1 MKAVTASILSI
12 LLLLPT
18 YALAQTSQ
26 AVVLLDS
33 FGTHEIGERIFVFG
47 HVSNILAD
55 KFLILQIVN
64 PNNDLCQIQQLTPL
78 SNGFFITDS
87 IALSGKLCGVTGQ
100 YTVKVYYGDY
110 SSLSSFEVLPKKY
123 SAKTTTEYVDSAI
136 VLVSDKIQSL
146 REKNVDSSVVDIL
159 SSELDSIMSS
169 QMSEET
175 LESLKELFVD
185 AEVVLFE
192 EEDLLNIELASRQA
206 MDSILE
212 YSAQLLAD
220 NKITSEIDEKVKDEV
235 YASVFYTQIGH
246 SQNAIE
252 SVNEAAILLANSD
265 PIKVPTKRAL
275 TFSELEDLVLNL
287 MTKNTSLMSRGV
299 QEELA
304 FIFARGTAPLYVS
317 DLENIVAGL
326 TKARFLDN
334 ILKNEDPLYRLINSD
349 WENLRSSLEQA
360 ANVTEFL
367 EKKERIDHIHE
378 AATLL
383 RSLDK
388 VERFITT
395 DAENNSKLANILQPR
410 WEDLKSQLELAI
422 SVDDIIE
429 SQNEITDMKNVI
441 DISSRI
447 SKIMEFSQLNNFN
460 LDVID
465 TWEDLLNRVED
476 AQSMDEILEIVSEFD
491 KTILDMQ
498 ENRNPLTTMEF
509 EYKKLRSMAELQAD
523 YKNLFEINNA
533 LKVIVSAQSLEK
545 ENYSGPRFDRIEV
558 LLTWVSS
565 KLPEIRTELSSNTEE
580 SYKMRASDILQ
591 RAKSIENLVDMGIT
605 TNRFLPGYS
614 DFAAS
619 IKEDINEARA
629 LVMKKDL
636 DAADRAVRQLFI
648 DWQQVTKAYAENPDG
663 TDVGYSVDELKKIDY
678 REKID
683 RLSNM
688 ALTFSSAD
696 FEPYLIEF
704 LEMTDDATKS
714 VEYGN
719 FLDADSQ
726 IAKLQSFLRDNL
738 PLRSERIIFDISF
751 DGEKDIWTMSGA
763 VNNPIAIRERL
774 YLTVYDMYGNVHSEL
789 KFADTKSGEFF
800 TQWQAP
806 VEPGMYVVVI
816 QYQNTQASRIVSVEE
831 NQVPVYKAA
840 DLQNISIAKEFE
852 ELEEF
857 INVFGENLG
866 AYESEF
872 GPVLEKIRTALSKND
887 QLSVKN
893 DLTILKNLIEKHL
906 PIKSRSAI
914 IEATVDGGMLL
925 VSGAVQKTLSYREEL
940 YLTVFDQQ
948 GNVVEDKIFYDDA
961 SGHYNALLSKP
972 SKPGLY
978 VAQLEYHDVKVTDIF
993 QVR

>member
-1 MKAVTASILSI
+1 M
-12 LLLLPT
+12 LLLLPS
-18 YALAQTSQ
+18 YAFSQTSQ
-26 AVVLLDS
+26 ALVLLDN
-33 FGTHEIGERIFVFG
+33 FGTHDIGERIFVFG
-47 HVSNILAD
+47 HVSNILPD

-100 YTVKVYYGDY
+100 YTIKIYYGDY
-110 SSLSSFEVLPKKY
+110 SSLSSFEILPKKH

-146 REKNVDSSVVDIL
+146 KEKNVDSSVVDIL

-169 QMSEET
+169 QVSEET

-185 AEVVLFE
+185 AEVAFFE
-192 EEDLLNIELASRQA
+192 EEDLFNVELASRQA

-212 YSAQLLAD
+212 YSAHLLTD

-235 YASVFYTQIGH
+235 YASMFYAQIGH

-317 DLENIVAGL
+317 DLENIVNVL

-334 ILKNEDPLYRLINSD
+334 ILKNEAPLYRLINSD
-349 WENLRSSLEQA
+349 WVNLRSSIEQA
-360 ANVTEFL
+360 ATVVEFL
-367 EKKERIDHIHE
+367 EKKERIDSIHE

-410 WEDLKSQLELAI
+410 WEDLRSQLELAT
-422 SVDDIIE
+422 SVDDIIR
-429 SQNEITDMKNVI
+429 SQKEIIDMKNVI

-465 TWEDLLNRVED
+465 TWEDLLNRVEN
-476 AQSMDEILEIVSEFD
+476 AQSMEEILEIVSEFD

-533 LKVIVSAQSLEK
+533 LKIIASAQNLEK
-545 ENYSGPRFDRIEV
+545 ENYTGPRFDRIEV
-558 LLTWVSS
+558 LLTWASS
-565 KLPEIRTELSSNTEE
+565 KLPEIKSELSSNTEE

-605 TNRFLPGYS
+605 KNRFLPGYS

-619 IKEDINEARA
+619 IKEDINEARD
-629 LVMKKDL
+629 LIMKKDL
-636 DAADRAVRQLFI
+636 DAADRAIRQLFI
-648 DWQQVTKAYAENPDG
+648 DWQQVTKAYAEDPDG
-663 TDVGYSVDELKKIDY
+663 TDIGYSVDELKKINY
-678 REKID
+678 REKIN

-688 ALTFSSAD
+688 ALTFSSSD
-696 FEPYLIEF
+696 FEPYLLEF

-719 FLDADSQ
+719 FADADSK
-726 IAKLQSFLRDNL
+726 IAKLRSFLKDNL
-738 PLRSERIIFDISF
+738 PLDNERIIFDISY
-751 DGEKDIWTMSGA
+751 DGERDIWTISGA
-763 VNNPIAIRERL
+763 VNNPTAIRERL
-774 YLTVYDMYGNVHSEL
+774 YLTVYDMDGNAHSEL
-789 KFADTKSGEFF
+789 KFSDTKSGEFF

-806 VEPGMYVVVI
+806 VEPSMYVVVL
-816 QYQNTQASRIVSVEE
+816 QYQNLQTSQIVSIEE
-831 NQVPVYKAA
+831 NQVPTYKTA

-872 GPVLEKIRTALSKND
+872 EPVLEKIRTALSKND
-887 QLSVKN
+887 QISVKN

-914 IEATVDGGMLL
+914 IEATVDGDILL

-978 VAQLEYHDVKVTDIF
+978 VAQLEYHDIKVTDIF